1 MGSRLRFERKLVS
14 LLLLYTV
21 SFVEGVQW
29 YNFIVLDYF
38 NENTVML

>member
-1 MGSRLRFERKLVS
+1 MGSRLRFERKLVY

-21 SFVEGVQW
+21 SFAEGVQW